1 MAEAKVKVGK
11 PTEETTNDLKAAQGT
26 TLFDFLTT
34 PEGREF
40 GKHCLTHMTQY
51 LSNAGHNQRTELWVR
66 AIVILAIILVVA
78 ALTYFGK
85 FDSSIGVLMGTLVG
99 YIFGKKP
106 E

>member
-1 MAEAKVKVGK
+1 MVVSQKKAVKAKKK
-11 PTEETTNDLKAAQGT
+11 LKKDLQGA

-40 GKHCLTHMTQY
+40 GKHCLEHITQY
-51 LSNAGHNQRTELWVR
+51 LSNAGQNQRTELWVR
-66 AIVILAIILVVA
+66 AIVILAIIIVVA
-78 ALTYFGK
+78 LLTYYGK
-85 FDSSIGVLMGTLVG
+85 FDSSTGVLMGTLVG